1 MAINFGPSGI
11 NPGNVTKSPSTPSL
25 LAVRVKDIVLSP
37 NHPRFKEVGEWR
49 GLGTIFF
56 DSTTTPGATTST
68 ISTSLAKPY
77 FSNTKFYPLINE
89 IVTIISA
96 PDALR
101 NQNNNE
107 RAFESLYYFP
117 SINTWNSQHHNAIP
131 DSTVP
136 NPLSAL
142 KSYAEIENGV
152 PNREKP
158 NQIPVILGATFEEK
172 NNIKPLYAYE
182 GDYILEG
189 RWGNTLRLG
198 STVNQPDYP
207 NNWSDDGNKGDP
219 ITILTNGFSPS
230 QNPSWVPNIENIN
243 NDNSSI
249 YLTST
254 QNIPL
259 FVSSYKV
266 DSFGRNDVSP
276 KPPNDYKGN
285 QILINSGR
293 LILNAKKDSIL
304 LSSPNIIHFS
314 SGDSLHVDATNKV
327 VMSTSEVFLIDR
339 NADQRAVL
347 GDELVFELNKL
358 IPVLEGLA
366 KACTTATAGPFPVA
380 TLISIG
386 PALEASLKDFKK
398 ALAGKNPKVL
408 STKVKLK

>member
-1 MAINFGPSGI
+1 MPVQFGPSGI
-11 NPGNVTKSPSTPSL
+11 SSNGSTSPSTSPSIYT
-25 LAVRVKDIVLSP
+25 VRVKDIVLTP

-49 GLGTIFF
+49 GIGTIFF
-56 DSTTTPGATTST
+56 DSTQSPGAATST
-68 ISTSLAKPY
+68 IATSLAKPY

-117 SINTWNSQHHNAIP
+117 SVNTWNSQHHNSLP

-136 NPLSAL
+136 NPLSSI
-142 KSYAEIENGV
+142 KSYSEVENNI
-152 PNREKP
+152 PNREQP
-158 NQIPVILGATFEEK
+158 QQPPIILGATFKEK
-172 NNIKPLYAYE
+172 DNIKPLYAYE

-207 NNWSDDGNKGDP
+207 NNWSKDGEIGDP
-219 ITILTNGFSPS
+219 ITILTNGISPA
-230 QNPSWVPNIENIN
+230 QNPSWVPTVENIN

-259 FVSSYKV
+259 FVSSYKT
-266 DSFGRNDVSP
+266 DSFGKNDISP
-276 KPPNDYKGN
+276 NPPNDYSGK
-285 QILINSGR
+285 QILLNSGR
-293 LILNAKKDSIL
+293 LVLNAKEDSIL
-304 LSSPNIIHFS
+304 LSSPNIIHLS
-314 SGDSLHVDATNKV
+314 SGDSLHIDTTNKV
-327 VMSTSEVFLIDR
+327 VISTQKVFLIDR

-358 IPVLEGLA
+358 LPVLEGLA
-366 KACTTATAGPFPVA
+366 KACTSATAGPFPVG

-386 PALEASLKDFKK
+386 PALEASIKDFKR
-398 ALAGKNPKVL
+398 ALAGKNPKIL